1 MDEEILQ
8 QKILVSKTLII
19 LARNLFRHF
28 FTVEELKTRSLY
40 GRKSNA
46 VKNDDAI
53 LPELDS
59 RRRDAI
65 ISEC

>member
-1 MDEEILQ
+1 MDEEILH
-8 QKILVSKTLII
+8 QKILVSKTLVI

-46 VKNDDAI
+46 VKNDDI

-59 RRRDAI
+59 TRRDAI